1 MAFLHASLL
10 AGLLLA
16 AIPVLLHL
24 LWRRQPVPMV
34 FPTLRFV
41 QRTAQR
47 AQRGWNIKHA
57 LLLALR
63 VLLVTLIAVAL
74 AGPRV
79 HSQMLASWLWLGLLA
94 LLAGLATVIA
104 LVAWATSRPPSVLWG
119 SAVAAGLL
127 WLGWLIA
134 SGLALGLGPAPPSMR
149 SSEPVAAVLVLDTSP
164 NMAYEH
170 QGQTR
175 LQAAQELGGWLLER
189 LPDGSQAAI
198 LSGEQLGLLGGD
210 LASAARQLRRLEVED
225 RVTPLPVRLR
235 QAIELVAASDLQ
247 RREVY
252 VLSDLTL
259 PGWQGAAEAGLREQL
274 AASPPVLLQLI
285 DVGLEPYR
293 NWRIEAVNLSQ
304 QVVAAGGSVIVSAT
318 VRVDAEQPPPGLALE
333 LWREP
338 IDPTL
343 PVLRDGRLVTPTP
356 ELVERRQLEIGPGE
370 SGSVEFSLS
379 GLTVGA
385 HHLQLRL
392 VPGDPLP
399 VDNLRCVTIVAREPG
414 RLAIVSENPELG
426 EVLAA
431 VVQPELLESEAGGLG
446 MAPPATQS
454 DGRQSLSSQSADGGS
469 LGEDGSRA
477 AGARPAELIDY
488 PRLAMLPEG
497 YRGVVLHDPESLTAE
512 ADARLQ
518 RLVAGGGTVL
528 ILLGPSAA
536 PPERLRDS
544 LLGRWLP
551 GEPSRISRRPRGDR
565 QVFFNPVQPRHPI
578 FLEFGSVLPEVPWSA
593 FPVYRH
599 WDLDPLERSA
609 RVLVN
614 YSLSGQP
621 ALVEQLRGAGRVL
634 TLTTPMPEPA
644 RPEGRPSWNELT
656 SRVDAWPAFGLLLG
670 LFRYTAGWDDFQTNY
685 VVDAPIEL
693 RLPETLLAEEA
704 WRLDLFT
711 PAGQLLRLEGSE
723 PNLIQTGTRQAGTY
737 RLRGPDG
744 AAETTLGWSSHVA
757 PESTLLQRTEASQWD
772 AWFGPESY
780 RLARDRES
788 VDSSVG
794 QARYGQQLFPY
805 LWLLVLLLLVGE
817 QAMASRFYAL
827 KWGQGR

>member
-24 LWRRQPVPMV
+24 LWRRQPVPIV

-41 QRTAQR
+41 QQTAQR

-63 VLLVTLIAVAL
+63 VLLMALAAVAL

-94 LLAGLATVIA
+94 LLAALATVIA
-104 LVAWATSRPPSVLWG
+104 LVAWATQRPPAVVGG
-119 SAVAAGLL
+119 SAIAAGGM
-127 WLGWLIA
+127 WLGWLVA
-134 SGLALGLGPAPPSMR
+134 CGFALGLGPAPPSMR
-149 SSEPVAAVLVLDTSP
+149 SNEPVAAVLVVDTSP
-164 NMAYEH
+164 TMAYLH
-170 QGQTR
+170 QGLSR

-198 LSGEQLGLLGGD
+198 LSGEQFGLLGGD

-225 RVTPLPVRLR
+225 RITPLPLRLR
-235 QAIELVAASDLQ
+235 QALELVAASELQ

-252 VLSDLTL
+252 VLSDLTV

-274 AASPPVLLQLI
+274 EAGPNTLLQLI
-285 DVGLEPYR
+285 DVGLEPVR
-293 NWRIEAVNLSQ
+293 NWRLEQVSLSQ
-304 QVVAAGGSVIVSAT
+304 QVVAAGGSVVVSAT
-318 VRVDAEQPPPGLALE
+318 ARVDADQPPPGLAVE

-338 IDPTL
+338 LDPTL
-343 PVLRDGRLVTPTP
+343 PVLRDGRLITASA

-370 SGSVEFSLS
+370 TGSVDFTLS
-379 GLTVGA
+379 GLPAGA

-392 VPGDPLP
+392 TPDDALP
-399 VDNLRCVTIVAREPG
+399 VDNVRYLTVVAREPG
-414 RLAIVSENPELG
+414 RLAIVSADQELG

-431 VVQPELLESEAGGLG
+431 VAQPEPSDSGGRDSALQSGANRAEGVAATASEPAVIEPGSAVLDSAES
-446 MAPPATQS
+446 
-454 DGRQSLSSQSADGGS
+454 
-469 LGEDGSRA
+469 A
-477 AGARPAELIDY
+477 AGAELIDY
-488 PRLAMLPEG
+488 PRLATLSDG
-497 YRGVVLHDPESLTAE
+497 YRGVVLHDPENLTAE

-518 RLVAGGGTVL
+518 RLVAGGGTLV

-536 PPERLRDS
+536 PAERLRDT
-544 LLGRWLP
+544 LLASWLP
-551 GEPSRISRRPRGDR
+551 GEPARISRRPRGDR
-565 QVFFNPVQPRHPI
+565 QVFLNPVQLRHPI
-578 FLEFGSVLPEVPWSA
+578 FLEFGSILPEVPWNA

-609 RVLVN
+609 SVLVN
-614 YSLSGQP
+614 YSFSGQP
-621 ALVEQLRGAGRVL
+621 ALVEQVRGSGRVL
-634 TLTTPMPEPA
+634 TLTTPLPEPA
-644 RPEGRPSWNELT
+644 RPEGRPAWNELT
-656 SRVDAWPAFGLLLG
+656 SRVDAWPSFGLLLG
-670 LFRYTAGWDDFQTNY
+670 LFRYAAGWDDFQTNY
-685 VVDAPIEL
+685 QVDEPVRL
-693 RLPETLLAEEA
+693 RLPETLLSEEP

-711 PAGQLLRLEGSE
+711 PAGELVRLEGSE
-723 PNLIQTGTRQAGTY
+723 PNLIQSGSRRAGTY
-737 RLRGPDG
+737 RVRGPEG
-744 AAETTLGWSSHVA
+744 VAGTTLGWSSHVA
-757 PESTLLQRTEASQWD
+757 PEATLLQRTEAAQWD
-772 AWFGPESY
+772 TWLGPANY
-780 RLARDRES
+780 RLARDRDS

-794 QARYGQQLFPY
+794 QARYGQPLFPY